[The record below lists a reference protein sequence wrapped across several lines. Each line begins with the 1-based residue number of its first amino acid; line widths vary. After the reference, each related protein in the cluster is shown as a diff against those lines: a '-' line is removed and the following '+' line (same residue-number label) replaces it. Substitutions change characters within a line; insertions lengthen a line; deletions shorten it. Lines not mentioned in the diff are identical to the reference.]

1 MNIAWYFQRTWRQI
15 FKVAQDG
22 LFIAHA
28 QVRWASLLFE
38 AKNSALF
45 YKFGIVLRGILGLFR
60 MDFRSFKRPKF
71 SHCSHYSFTSFFNF
85 HSRENG
91 EKLGPKEGEKS
102 KESREIL
109 GKNQDQAIVTFNNPI
124 KRWVLSLVW
133 YFIHYFLQFIM
144 CFNKSSPFDHL
155 HKMS

>member
-45 YKFGIVLRGILGLFR
+45 YKFGIVLWGILGLFR
-60 MDFRSFKRPKF
+60 MDFRSIKRPKF

-85 HSRENG
+85 HSTENG
-91 EKLGPKEGEKS
+91 GKTRAQRRRKKQRKWRIFGKKS
-102 KESREIL
+102 RSSHCNLQES
-109 GKNQDQAIVTFNNPI
+109 NQKMGFIFSMVFHPLFSPI
-124 KRWVLSLVW
+124 YNV
-133 YFIHYFLQFIM
+133 FQ
-144 CFNKSSPFDHL
+144 
-155 HKMS
+155 